1 MIQFMRGCGGESRL
15 DSWVEVDAALVSEL
29 AQLVRALVYPRG
41 RWFESTIRNNP
52 NNNVA
57 TLMLI
62 GLNGV

>member
-1 MIQFMRGCGGESRL
+1 MVRGFVVKVVLELSCGGIGSNP
-15 DSWVEVDAALVSEL
+15 LV
-29 AQLVRALVYPRG
+29 LVTPLLVI
-41 RWFESTIRNNP
+41 RWFDSTHGNNP